1 MKALQTFYRR
11 GAEDADRRIAA
22 LLALPASGV
31 TDRYLQS
38 SAIVRGIDRITEL
51 LRSSL
56 SDSATGRAAAAARAA
71 WQRAQWVERYFAIGL
86 MLIVAVSVHVVASV
100 MRGDRPGWAGWIIPA
115 LTAVFAVVVLIASR
129 LMASS
134 K

>member
-1 MKALQTFYRR
+1 
-11 GAEDADRRIAA
+11 
-22 LLALPASGV
+22 
-31 TDRYLQS
+31 
-38 SAIVRGIDRITEL
+38 
-51 LRSSL
+51 
-56 SDSATGRAAAAARAA
+56 
-71 WQRAQWVERYFAIGL
+71 VERYFAIGL